1 MPEVRGSFS
10 PRENFYLIFAAVA
23 GLLLLVL
30 TVRDAVRGIV
40 GAPAVGL
47 VVTVGLAFLIVFGG
61 SDREEPGEPNGEQ

>member
-10 PRENFYLIFAAVA
+10 PRENFYLVFAAVA

-30 TVRDAVRGIV
+30 TVRDALEGVV

-47 VVTVGLAFLIVFGG
+47 VVVVGLAFLVVFGG
-61 SDREEPGEPNGEQ
+61 SDRQDPNE